1 MGGLVEWGAR
11 LLPASIDTQ
20 QPLKGM
26 ENGFGQP
33 TFDTACGETQVSI
46 GVSVRLYVPQYIW
59 MHTPRHP
66 NGWGD
71 CSQWIGK

>member
-11 LLPASIDTQ
+11 LLPASVDTQ

-33 TFDTACGETQVSI
+33 TFDTVCGD
-46 GVSVRLYVPQYIW
+46 G
-59 MHTPRHP
+59 
-66 NGWGD
+66 
-71 CSQWIGK
+71 